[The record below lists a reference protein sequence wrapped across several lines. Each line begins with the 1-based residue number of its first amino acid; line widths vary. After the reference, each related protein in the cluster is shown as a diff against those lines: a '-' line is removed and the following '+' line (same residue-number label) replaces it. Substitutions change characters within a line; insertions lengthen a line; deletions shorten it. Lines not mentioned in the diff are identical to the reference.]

1 MTPNDRKENPILLF
15 LLMAAAAFV
24 VILAA
29 VLVAHLLGFSQP

>member
-15 LLMAAAAFV
+15 LLMAAAVFV
-24 VILAA
+24 LILAA